1 MTSARRDQTQ
11 TPPVSVNNAT
21 QERLCR
27 DKAYRLLAN
36 ACQSNP
42 DWLWVWSKYFL
53 LCSAGARCLRHHF
66 SYRRVPLLRAL
77 LNMAD
82 SVAVQT
88 FTGEQDT
95 WSVYTKTR
103 STVNEQPLSK
113 DEIDKVTRYFHA
125 TMYLC
130 LGMLYLRDNPLLQEP
145 LKKEHLKPRLL
156 GHWGSD
162 AGQSFT

>member
-1 MTSARRDQTQ
+1 
-11 TPPVSVNNAT
+11 
-21 QERLCR
+21 
-27 DKAYRLLAN
+27 
-36 ACQSNP
+36 
-42 DWLWVWSKYFL
+42 
-53 LCSAGARCLRHHF
+53 
-66 SYRRVPLLRAL
+66 
-77 LNMAD
+77 MAD